1 MIPQDWFI
9 GGIAALLGLL
19 FVVAATGN
27 VEWYFQ
33 LRKIHRLEDRFG
45 RKGARFT
52 TVVVGLGL
60 IVLGAAIA
68 MGVTPRFSRAKQPP
82 TATP

>member
-9 GGIAALLGLL
+9 GGIAILLGLL
-19 FVVAATGN
+19 FVVAGSGN

-33 LRKIHRLEDRFG
+33 LRKINRLEERLG
-45 RKGARFT
+45 RRGARFT
-52 TVVVGLGL
+52 TIVLGLGL
-60 IVLGAAIA
+60 ILLGGAIALGA
-68 MGVTPRFSRAKQPP
+68 TPRFSSAKQPP